1 MNSFAIVAL
10 AASAGGLSALSQV
23 LQGLPATFSAAIVI
37 VQHVDPNAENM
48 LSAILARCTLLQVKQ
63 AEAGDRLRVG
73 TVYVARPNWHL
84 LINLDTTLALTQT
97 APRNFARPSADVLF
111 ESLAIHQQQAI
122 AVVLTGKGQDGA
134 AGIQKVKQCGG
145 VTIAQDPKTAQ
156 WAGMPTAAIQTQAVD
171 LILPLHQIAPTL
183 VKLVQGAREN

>member
-1 MNSFAIVAL
+1 MNSFDIVAI
-10 AASAGGLSALSQV
+10 AASAGGLSALRQV
-23 LQGLPATFSAAIVI
+23 LQGLPASFSAAVVI
-37 VQHVDPNAENM
+37 VQHVDPNARTM

-84 LINLDTTLALTQT
+84 LINLDATLALTQT
-97 APRNFARPSADVLF
+97 APRKFARPSADVLF